1 MLILRVLHMQMLTCA
16 LQYNNLH
23 NLDIIEAIVFTIFV
37 IIKISTILILL
48 KLYNIVRPIVFK
60 ADKLS
65 KTGEF

>member
-1 MLILRVLHMQMLTCA
+1 MQMLTCA
-16 LQYNNLH
+16 FEYNNLH
-23 NLDIIEAIVFTIFV
+23 SPDIIEAIVFTIFV

-65 KTGEF
+65 